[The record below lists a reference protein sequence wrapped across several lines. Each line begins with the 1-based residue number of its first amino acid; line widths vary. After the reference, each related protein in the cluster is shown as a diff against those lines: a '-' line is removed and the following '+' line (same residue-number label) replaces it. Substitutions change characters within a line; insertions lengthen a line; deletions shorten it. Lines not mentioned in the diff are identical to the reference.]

1 LQGVVIEAHATW
13 CGPCECIKPSLWAL
27 GIQNEN
33 LKFGTASFDNVPLL
47 KKNQG
52 RVKPVF
58 LILEDSN

>member
-1 LQGVVIEAHATW
+1 MQGAVIEAHAAW
-13 CGPCECIKPSLWAL
+13 CGPCECMKLAL
-27 GIQNEN
+27 GVHNEN

>member
-1 LQGVVIEAHATW
+1 MGCRARSSRRTRHGA
-13 CGPCECIKPSLWAL
+13 GRASASSWAL
-27 GIQNEN
+27 GVHNEN

-52 RVKPVF
+52 RGKPVF